1 MRKVWLVKHPIG
13 QYNEDVK
20 SLARKND
27 LIVYDTKF
35 AESFPAHVVE
45 TDAPKLTVKGSK
57 PKAKKAKKVEALE
70 SSEEKQ
76 EF

>member
-35 AESFPAHVVE
+35 AESFNPE
-45 TDAPKLTVKGSK
+45 SIELNPPELTIKG
-57 PKAKKAKKVEALE
+57 AKKPAKKAAKKVEEE
-70 SSEEKQ
+70 SPKQ
-76 EF
+76 ESGE

>member
-13 QYNEDVK
+13 QYSEDVK

-35 AESFPAHVVE
+35 AESFNPE
-45 TDAPKLTVKGSK
+45 SIESNPPELTIKGAKK
-57 PKAKKAKKVEALE
+57 PAKKAKKVEDLE
-70 SSEEKQ
+70 SKEKQ